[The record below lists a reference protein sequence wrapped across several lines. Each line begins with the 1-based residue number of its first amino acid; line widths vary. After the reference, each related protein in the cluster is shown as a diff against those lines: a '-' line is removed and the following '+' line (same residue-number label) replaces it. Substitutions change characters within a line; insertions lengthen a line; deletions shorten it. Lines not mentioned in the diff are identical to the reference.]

1 MLTLTT
7 FLGYRSCRR
16 QHREYLVMPVRT
28 KITRVLILG
37 LRAAWVLSSTV
48 SASAETLEQKQ
59 ACIADVFEFC
69 AGAIPNRDRISSA
82 CHSIIA
88 PGMSVEQVTS
98 QKLLQQNERTNKWPL
113 DISLH

>member
-1 MLTLTT
+1 
-7 FLGYRSCRR
+7 
-16 QHREYLVMPVRT
+16 MPDRT
-28 KITRVLILG
+28 KFTRVLILG
-37 LRAAWVLSSTV
+37 LRAAWILSSTV
-48 SASAETLEQKQ
+48 SASAETLEQRQ

-69 AGAIPNRDRISSA
+69 AGAIPNRDRVFSCLVANKDAISSA

-88 PGMSVEQVTS
+88 PGGSVEQASS